1 MPGGKHF
8 DRLRDHSK
16 HSKQGDYVFTAH
28 NGDRVTR
35 DALYY
40 HYARVMDERDTLKVR
55 HFIRD
60 FTMLLA
66 NTGLRFGELRR
77 LKWKHYKVVRG
88 KDEKKKLSEISLYA
102 EMTKNRKP
110 ENLC

>member
-1 MPGGKHF
+1 
-8 DRLRDHSK
+8 
-16 HSKQGDYVFTAH
+16 
-28 NGDRVTR
+28 
-35 DALYY
+35 
-40 HYARVMDERDTLKVR
+40 
-55 HFIRD
+55 
-60 FTMLLA
+60 MLLA